1 MVGRCALPAQE
12 VTVAKSEIFAG
23 LDIGSTK
30 VCTTVAEIHDD
41 GRVDIIGVGSVP
53 CMGLRRGVVVD
64 MDATTFGIRESVA
77 IAQRVSGA
85 EIHTALVGV
94 TGEHISSLNS
104 PGRIAITQEDHEVRR
119 ENVDRVLDASRV
131 IVLPPER
138 EIIHAIPRGFT
149 IDGQAGIKDPVGMSG
164 RRLEVETHIVTGSTS
179 FLQNV
184 LKSVAKAGIE
194 VEETVLASIASG
206 LAVTSQEEREL
217 GVAVIDIGGGTSD
230 IAIFVDGEV
239 YYTAVLP
246 VGGGHIT
253 HDIAVGLQTSQ
264 EEAEKVKREAGCARV
279 DMVEKGEMFQVAALG
294 SSEPKSLP
302 RHILAQ
308 LIEPRVE
315 EILEMSKKEIDQ
327 SGYLGLLP
335 MGIVL
340 TGGSALLPG
349 IVDSAT
355 RIIETPSRLEVP
367 RGVGGMVDSVTSP
380 MFATSVGLVK
390 YAARHRMAVRDDGKS
405 PSLLA
410 NVFTGIKKLFK

>member
-1 MVGRCALPAQE
+1 
-12 VTVAKSEIFAG
+12 
-23 LDIGSTK
+23 
-30 VCTTVAEIHDD
+30 
-41 GRVDIIGVGSVP
+41 
-53 CMGLRRGVVVD
+53 
-64 MDATTFGIRESVA
+64 
-77 IAQRVSGA
+77 
-85 EIHTALVGV
+85 
-94 TGEHISSLNS
+94 
-104 PGRIAITQEDHEVRR
+104 
-119 ENVDRVLDASRV
+119 
-131 IVLPPER
+131 
-138 EIIHAIPRGFT
+138 
-149 IDGQAGIKDPVGMSG
+149 
-164 RRLEVETHIVTGSTS
+164 
-179 FLQNV
+179 
-184 LKSVAKAGIE
+184 
-194 VEETVLASIASG
+194 
-206 LAVTSQEEREL
+206 
-217 GVAVIDIGGGTSD
+217 
-230 IAIFVDGEV
+230 
-239 YYTAVLP
+239 
-246 VGGGHIT
+246 HIT